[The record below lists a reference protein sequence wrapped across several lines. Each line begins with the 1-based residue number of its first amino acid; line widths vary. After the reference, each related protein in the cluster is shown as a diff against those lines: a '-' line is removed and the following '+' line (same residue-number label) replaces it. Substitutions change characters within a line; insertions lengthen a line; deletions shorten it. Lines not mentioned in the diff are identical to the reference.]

1 MYKCQTLKNGLT
13 IIGEEIPYLKSISVR
28 CLGKSWFYHGDKRK

>member
-13 IIGEEIPYLKSISVR
+13 IVGEEIPYLKSVS
-28 CLGKSWFYHGDKRK
+28 LGIWIDPGTQTRNT